1 MKRMT
6 LALAASL
13 LTLTVPSC
21 KQEHVSLDQLGEKLD
36 ALETEVTSVKRSA
49 TALRADLERARK
61 DAATT
66 SDALDAAVKLTRLAQ
81 ADQAALARE
90 FSEYRNQYRLSIQKR
105 APGMDIGSVNLA
117 GTTYNGVRVKALD
130 AWELSFMHAGGAGRV
145 ALKDLSG
152 ELKELFAFDPNAGP
166 KPQPVVASD
175 TLEVDAIPSTT
186 STPTPPPASAPG
198 TARAAPLPYA
208 ARTAAT
214 PSGNAGKKGEVITNP
229 DGTTTEIIARWGSA
243 NGGSGGGNKVKGAT
257 ATVPQGYRPI
267 GSNYSGTSMD
277 KVHKTAKDKKTCPPP

>member
-13 LTLTVPSC
+13 LTLAVPSC

-36 ALETEVTSVKRSA
+36 ALETEVASVKRSA

-61 DAATT
+61 DTAAT
-66 SDALDAAVKLTRLAQ
+66 SEALDAAVKLTRLAQ
-81 ADQAALARE
+81 ADQATLARE

-105 APGMDIGSVNLA
+105 APGLDIGSVTLA
-117 GTTYNGVRVKALD
+117 GISYNSVKVKALD
-130 AWELSFMHAGGAGRV
+130 AWELSFIHAGGAGRV

-166 KPQPVVASD
+166 KPQPVIASETLDTDLIIPSASD
-175 TLEVDAIPSTT
+175 ST
-186 STPTPPPASAPG
+186 SPPASAPG
-198 TARAAPLPYA
+198 TARAAPLPYTP
-208 ARTAAT
+208 RTAAT
-214 PSGNAGKKGEVITNP
+214 PSVNTGKKGDVITNA
-229 DGTTTEIIARWGSA
+229 DGTTTEIIARWGSS
-243 NGGSGGGNKVKGAT
+243 NSGGGNKVKGAT

-267 GSNYSGTSMD
+267 GSNYSGTGMD
-277 KVHKTAKDKKTCPPP
+277 KVHKTDKDK

>member
-13 LTLTVPSC
+13 LTLAVPSC

-36 ALETEVTSVKRSA
+36 ALETEVASVKRSA

-61 DAATT
+61 DTAAT
-66 SDALDAAVKLTRLAQ
+66 SEALDAAVKLTRLAQ
-81 ADQAALARE
+81 ADQATLARE

-105 APGMDIGSVNLA
+105 APGLDIGSVTLA
-117 GTTYNGVRVKALD
+117 GISYNSVKVKALD
-130 AWELSFMHAGGAGRV
+130 AWELSFIHAGGAGRV

-166 KPQPVVASD
+166 KPQPVIASETLDTDVILPSASD
-175 TLEVDAIPSTT
+175 ST
-186 STPTPPPASAPG
+186 SSPASAPG
-198 TARAAPLPYA
+198 TARAAPLPYTP
-208 ARTAAT
+208 RTAAT
-214 PSGNAGKKGEVITNP
+214 PSVNAGKKGDVITNA
-229 DGTTTEIIARWGSA
+229 DGTTTEIIARWGSS
-243 NGGSGGGNKVKGAT
+243 NSGGGNKVKGAT

-267 GSNYSGTSMD
+267 GSNYSGTGMD
-277 KVHKTAKDKKTCPPP
+277 KVHKTDKDK